1 MRADISNGELRESRE
16 VGASPVFDVNK
27 VLFNQHTEEVIGV
40 TYTEDRDVYRFLDT
54 EFAQIQADLEV
65 TFPDSEVEITSYSEN
80 LNRVVVRLEAPT
92 TPPQYLL
99 YDRSAGTIAELARAY
114 AGLESGQ
121 LAPTSR
127 FEYRSRDG
135 VDIHSYLTVPGA
147 ESTRPAPLLVI
158 PHGGPNARDKLAFD
172 WIAQFF
178 AANGYAVFQPN
189 FRGSTG
195 YGSQFRNAGLREW
208 GGRMQQ
214 DVDDGVL
221 ALIDKNLVDPERICM
236 LGASY
241 GGYAALMGV
250 ITRPDLYRCAVT
262 FGAVTNP
269 GAMFSHLESQGRDT
283 DYWVESIGSRF
294 EPEEYEARSPDH
306 LAGKD
311 TPPVYLFHGGKDTQ
325 VPARQSERLAKT
337 LKQAGNHNVRY
348 QLFEDE
354 DHWFSLASSRQRFLE
369 EAAEFI
375 ATALDD

>member
-1 MRADISNGELRESRE
+1 
-16 VGASPVFDVNK
+16 
-27 VLFNQHTEEVIGV
+27 
-40 TYTEDRDVYRFLDT
+40 
-54 EFAQIQADLEV
+54 
-65 TFPDSEVEITSYSEN
+65 
-80 LNRVVVRLEAPT
+80 
-92 TPPQYLL
+92 
-99 YDRSAGTIAELARAY
+99 
-114 AGLESGQ
+114 
-121 LAPTSR
+121 
-127 FEYRSRDG
+127 
-135 VDIHSYLTVPGA
+135 
-147 ESTRPAPLLVI
+147 
-158 PHGGPNARDKLAFD
+158 
-172 WIAQFF
+172 
-178 AANGYAVFQPN
+178 
-189 FRGSTG
+189 
-195 YGSQFRNAGLREW
+195 
-208 GGRMQQ
+208 
-214 DVDDGVL
+214 
-221 ALIDKNLVDPERICM
+221 M